1 MFLFVVLTM
10 VQVCSSAVAG
20 DIFNEV
26 SAEVSKRALRRGEKK
41 EMRNIFLVF
50 FLLVVLAGPC
60 FSAQSEPPSALP
72 SEQAIETA
80 PVIIDDMTLFS
91 VRGLQAFL
99 AEQRAGATADKIR
112 KVAADKSIPAA
123 SLAIV
128 ETEYSTDIMAGDVKL
143 VSIHD
148 ADAAIERI
156 PRQVLAKAYLARIQA
171 SIEKYRRD
179 RTPES
184 LARGAGYS
192 LLVTIVFIAVLFG
205 IRKIYRRMYAILESR
220 YKSRVHALHI
230 QSLEFVRA
238 ERLWTAVTGTLQ
250 TIRLIFILII
260 FYVCFHLVLG
270 FFPWTRLLAANLL
283 DYVMKPVLM
292 IAKGILKQIPNLL
305 FIAVLIFLTRYF
317 LKLMKLF
324 FAGIE
329 SRTLTISGFDPD
341 WAKPT
346 YKIIRLLV
354 VVFAVIVAYPYIPG
368 SESPAFKGISLFIG
382 VVFSLGSSSAISNII
397 AGYMM
402 TYRKAFKVGD
412 RVKIDEYIGDVTEMR
427 VQVTH
432 LRTVKN
438 EEVIVPNST
447 ILTGHVVNYSSFA
460 REHGL
465 ILHTTLGIGYE
476 VPWRQVEAMLKL
488 AAERTSGLLREPQP
502 FVLQKSLGD
511 FAVTYELN
519 VYVDD
524 PHAMAAMY
532 SELHKNILDAFNE
545 YGVQIM
551 TPGYEGDPEQPKIVP
566 KAKWYSAP
574 AVPPDAKGE

>member
-1 MFLFVVLTM
+1 MG
-10 VQVCSSAVAG
+10 QVCSSVVVG

-26 SAEVSKRALRRGEKK
+26 SAEVSKRALRRGEKRA
-41 EMRNIFLVF
+41 MRNIFLVF
-50 FLLVVLAGPC
+50 FLLVVLASPC
-60 FSAQSEPPSALP
+60 FSAQSEPPAALP

-91 VRGLQAFL
+91 VRGLQAFR
-99 AEQRAGATADKIR
+99 AEQRAGVIEDRIR
-112 KVAADKSIPAA
+112 KVAADRSIPVA
-123 SLAIV
+123 SLTIV
-128 ETEYSTDIMAGDVKL
+128 ETEHSADIMAGDKQI
-143 VSIHD
+143 VSVYD
-148 ADAAIERI
+148 ADAAIDRI
-156 PRQVLAKAYLARIQA
+156 SRQVLARAFLARLRS
-171 SIEKYRRD
+171 SIEKYRQD
-179 RTPES
+179 RSPES

-192 LLVTIVFIAVLFG
+192 LLVTIGFIAALFVL
-205 IRKIYRRMYAILESR
+205 RKIYRRLYSLLESR
-220 YKSRVHALHI
+220 YKARIQALHI

-238 ERLWTAVTGTLQ
+238 ESIWTAVTGILRA
-250 TIRLIFILII
+250 IHLILALIL

-283 DYVMKPVLM
+283 DYVMNPVLM
-292 IAKGILKQIPNLL
+292 IGKGLLKQIPNLI
-305 FIAVLIFLTRYF
+305 FIGVLIFLTRYF
-317 LKLMKLF
+317 LKLIKLF

-329 SRTLTISGFDPD
+329 NRTLTISGFDPD
-341 WAKPT
+341 WSRPT

-354 VVFAVIVAYPYIPG
+354 VVFAVVVAYPYIPG

-382 VVFSLGSSSAISNII
+382 VVFSLGSSSAISNVI

-412 RVKIDEYIGDVTEMR
+412 RVKIDEYIGDVTEIR
-427 VQVTH
+427 VQSTH

-447 ILTGHVVNYSSFA
+447 ILTGHVINYSSSA
-460 REHGL
+460 HERGL
-465 ILHTTLGIGYE
+465 ILHTTVGIGYE

-488 AAERTSGLLREPQP
+488 AAERTPGLLREPQP

-511 FAVTYELN
+511 FAVSYELN

-524 PHAMAAMY
+524 PHVMAAMY

-574 AVPPDAKGE
+574 AVPPDAKRE